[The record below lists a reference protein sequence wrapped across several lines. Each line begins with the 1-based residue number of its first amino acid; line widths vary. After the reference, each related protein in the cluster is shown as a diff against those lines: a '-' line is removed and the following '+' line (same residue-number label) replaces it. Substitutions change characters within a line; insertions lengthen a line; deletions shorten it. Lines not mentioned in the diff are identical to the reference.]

1 MNFRELLQSYEGLLE
16 WKCIFHLNNRDM
28 VVGDCDEDS
37 KTCITVHEC
46 YVMVEHLKLDDKGE
60 LHPMNINHIQL
71 SSINSFEIILEQEE
85 G

>member
-16 WKCIFHLNNRDM
+16 WKCIFHLNNGEM
-28 VVGDCDEDS
+28 VIGNCDRTS

-46 YVMVEHLKLDDKGE
+46 YVMVEHLEVDILDGT

-71 SSINSFEIILEQEE
+71 SCINSFEIIMDHEE
-85 G
+85 